1 MKNYLTA
8 SKVFLLVC
16 ASFIVSLTS
25 CSSDDDQSIPGNSG
39 EEVVRFIQTNL
50 YDNAGEV
57 AANQLESYTNG
68 EYNLV
73 AGKESEARAF
83 FTALTGIE
91 APLQDTYKYVYQ
103 SADGKY
109 KISIEGS
116 RQPKNGIY
124 ATIRLTVPDY
134 PEIKI
139 VHIGTMAMLEGTNG
153 SGSDMTTTDDL
164 PHRVKGIN

>member
-1 MKNYLTA
+1 MKNYLIT
-8 SKVFLLVC
+8 SKVMWLLC
-16 ASFIVSLTS
+16 AAFIVSLTA
-25 CSSDDDQSIPGNSG
+25 CSSDDDQSIPGKSE
-39 EEVVRFIQTNL
+39 EEVVQFIHTNL
-50 YDNAGEV
+50 YDDAGEV
-57 AANQLESYTNG
+57 AANQLESYTRG

-73 AGKESEARAF
+73 ADKENEARAF

-116 RQPKNGIY
+116 RQPKNGVY
-124 ATIRLTVPDY
+124 ATIRLSVPEY

-153 SGSDMTTTDDL
+153 VGSEDL
-164 PHRVKGIN
+164 PHRVKGAY